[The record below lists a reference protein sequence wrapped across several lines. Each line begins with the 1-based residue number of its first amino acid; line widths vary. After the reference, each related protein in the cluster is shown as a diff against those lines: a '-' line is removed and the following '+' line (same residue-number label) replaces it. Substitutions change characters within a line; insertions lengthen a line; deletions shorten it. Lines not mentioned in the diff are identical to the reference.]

1 MKKIFLPV
9 LMVTFVFV
17 ACNDNASSTENI
29 SVTVDSTL
37 PPAVT
42 MPSGTDTIVNSLY
55 LSDNEMKDD
64 SVFTDGSVPTSWANA
79 GITDVKGLKLF
90 LKQAQQWVMNND
102 KEKLAAVVK
111 YPLKNIKNEQAL
123 IAAYDNIFTK
133 EVKLSFAT
141 INFNQ
146 IFRNQQ
152 GVMTEGGKVW
162 INQFG
167 TAFKIFAIN
176 Q

>member
-1 MKKIFLPV
+1 MKKIFFLLPV
-9 LMVTFVFV
+9 AFAAM
-17 ACNDNASSTENI
+17 ACNNNSNNDKGTATVEPVAVVAPDSGIVTNAL
-29 SVTVDSTL
+29 TVS
-37 PPAVT
+37 AE
-42 MPSGTDTIVNSLY
+42 
-55 LSDNEMKDD
+55 EMKDD
-64 SVFTDGSVPTSWANA
+64 SVFTDGSIPTSWANA
-79 GITDVKGLKLF
+79 GITDVRGLKLF
-90 LKQAQQWVMNND
+90 LKKAQQWAMNND
-102 KEKLAAVVK
+102 KEKLAAAIK
-111 YPLKNIKNEQAL
+111 YPLKNIKNEQEL

-152 GVMTEGGKVW
+152 GVMTAGGKVW

-167 TAFKIFAIN
+167 KDFKIFAIN